1 MTRVST
7 VGQNQLLLVDLLR
20 TQERLV
26 DTQKQITSG
35 RKTSDYKGM
44 APEVSTLLGAKNVL
58 ARTDQFIQDDN
69 NLMRTLEVQNAAMQG
84 LVDLSDELR
93 QVVIGAINTGS
104 GLALRTRINDLF
116 ATAVSLL
123 NTQDGGKYIFSGTRT
138 NTAPIVSTTPA
149 ALEGLGLGNELL
161 AFTNNSLKSQA
172 KVDDNLTLT
181 YGVLATDVA
190 KDLFKIMQE
199 LMIYETANG
208 FDNPLT
214 EAQQTYLIGK
224 ITDLNTAFDT
234 LNAEQAKNGSI
245 MTTLEGVQQ
254 RHAEDRTF
262 LMVFIG
268 DIEDVD
274 LAEAITRLNQQ
285 QLALEA
291 SYQVFSTLNRITLLD
306 FI

>member
-20 TQERLV
+20 TQESLV
-26 DTQKQITSG
+26 ETQKQITSG
-35 RKTSDYKGM
+35 KKSSDYKGM
-44 APEVSTLLGAKNVL
+44 APEVATLMGAKNAL
-58 ARTDQFIQDDN
+58 ARTEQFIQSNKD
-69 NLMRTLEVQNAAMQG
+69 LERALEVQNAAMQG
-84 LVDLSDELR
+84 LVDISTELR
-93 QVVIGAINTGS
+93 QLVIGAIDTTS
-104 GLALRTRINDLF
+104 GLALRTRIDDLF

-123 NTQDGGKYIFSGTRT
+123 NSQDGGRYIFGGTRT
-138 NTAPIVSTTPA
+138 DTAPVATTTPA
-149 ALEGLGLGNELL
+149 GLEALGLGNELN
-161 AFTNNSLKSQA
+161 AFVNNSLKVQA
-172 KVDDNLTLT
+172 KVDDSLTLT
-181 YGVLATDVA
+181 YGVLATDISE
-190 KDLFKIMQE
+190 DLFEIMQD

-208 FDNPLT
+208 FSNPLT
-214 EAQQTYLIGK
+214 QAQQTYLIGK
-224 ITDLNTAFDT
+224 ITDLDAAFDT

-262 LMVFIG
+262 LMIFVG

-274 LAEAITRLNQQ
+274 LAEAITRFNQQ

>member
-35 RKTSDYKGM
+35 RKASDYKSM
-44 APEVSTLLGAKNVL
+44 APEVSTLMGAKNIL
-58 ARTDQFIQDDN
+58 ARTEQFIQSDKD
-69 NLMRTLEVQNAAMQG
+69 LERTLEVQNAAMQG
-84 LVDLSDELR
+84 LVDISNELR
-93 QVVIGAINTGS
+93 LLVIGAIDMTS
-104 GLALRTRINDLF
+104 GLALRTRIDDLF

-123 NTQDGGKYIFSGTRT
+123 NTQDGGRYIFSGTRT
-138 NTAPIVSTTPA
+138 DTPPIVSTTPT
-149 ALEGLGLGNELL
+149 ALEGLGLGNELD
-161 AFTNNSLKSQA
+161 AFVNNSLKSQA
-172 KVDDNLTLT
+172 KVDDTLTLT
-181 YGVLATDVA
+181 YGVLATDISE
-190 KDLFKIMQE
+190 DLFEIMQD

-208 FDNPLT
+208 FSNPLT
-214 EAQQTYLIGK
+214 QAQQTYLISK
-224 ITDLNTAFDT
+224 ITDLDAAFDT
-234 LNAEQAKNGSI
+234 LNAAQAKNGSL
-245 MTTLEGVQQ
+245 MTTLEGVQR
-254 RHAEDRTF
+254 RHLEDRTF
-262 LMVFIG
+262 LMGFVA

-274 LAEAITRLNQQ
+274 LAKAITRLNQQ

>member
-35 RKTSDYKGM
+35 KKASDYKTM
-44 APEVSTLLGAKNVL
+44 APEVSTLMGAKNIL
-58 ARTDQFIQDDN
+58 ARTEQFIQTN
-69 NLMRTLEVQNAAMQG
+69 NELARVLEVQNAAMQG
-84 LVDLSDELR
+84 LVDISDELR
-93 QVVIGAINTGS
+93 QLVIGAIDTTS
-104 GLALRTRINDLF
+104 GLALRLRIDDLF
-116 ATAVSLL
+116 TTAVSLL
-123 NTQDGGKYIFSGTRT
+123 NTRDGGRYIFSGTRT
-138 NTAPIVSTTPA
+138 DTPPVATTTPA
-149 ALEGLGLGNELL
+149 GLEALGLGNELL
-161 AFTNNSLKSQA
+161 AFVNNSLKSQA

-190 KDLFKIMQE
+190 EDLFEIMQD

-208 FDNPLT
+208 FSNPLT
-214 EAQQTYLIGK
+214 QAQQTYLIGK

-262 LMVFIG
+262 LMGFVG

-291 SYQVFSTLNRITLLD
+291 SYQVFSTLNRLSLLD